1 MAALARLI
9 LILAFVLAFAV
20 FVAARFVKRH
30 ATPGVKAA
38 RALSEALYHQ
48 TQEAW
53 REEAEAAKAHM
64 ARLANRR

>member
-20 FVAARFVKRH
+20 FVAARFVQRH
-30 ATPGVKAA
+30 ALPGIRAA
-38 RALSEALYHQ
+38 RALSEALHRQ

-53 REEAEAAKAHM
+53 REEKQAVKAHL
-64 ARLANRR
+64 ARLTRRG